1 MPSYEEEAET
11 EEEPEVTP
19 PRTVIFDE
27 IDNDQEVREK
37 TEREKIKEDQRT
49 KPAKERLGRRLPD
62 KDGRPH
68 VYDRL
73 RTAPRETNS
82 DQTLTVSPRTTSAI
96 MRENRLNIRKS
107 RTERDRQSTRQERQ
121 RADSNSKE
129 FLAKLCFERMRT
141 RTRKCPNPNP
151 NPQHQRNKSI
161 VLE

>member
-73 RTAPRETNS
+73 RTPLRETNS
-82 DQTLTVSPRTTSAI
+82 D
-96 MRENRLNIRKS
+96 
-107 RTERDRQSTRQERQ
+107 
-121 RADSNSKE
+121 
-129 FLAKLCFERMRT
+129 
-141 RTRKCPNPNP
+141 
-151 NPQHQRNKSI
+151 
-161 VLE
+161 